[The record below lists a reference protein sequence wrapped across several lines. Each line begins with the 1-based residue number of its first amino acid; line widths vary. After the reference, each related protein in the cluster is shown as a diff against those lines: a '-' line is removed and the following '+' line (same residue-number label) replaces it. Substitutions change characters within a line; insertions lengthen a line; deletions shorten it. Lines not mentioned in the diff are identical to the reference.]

1 MTNAEAITAF
11 ADMLKRGEH
20 KEAAD
25 RFNAPDIVSI
35 EAMDG
40 PMARAEGRA
49 AVKAKSDWWNSAHEI
64 HTAEAFGPYRNGD
77 QFVIRFVIDVTV
89 KETGERV
96 QMDEAGLYTVR
107 DGLIVE
113 ERFFY

>member
-1 MTNAEAITAF
+1 MTNDDAITTF

-20 KEAAD
+20 QEAAE
-25 RFNAPDIVSI
+25 RFNAAHIVSI

-40 PMARAEGRA
+40 PMARVEGRA
-49 AVKAKSDWWNSAHEI
+49 AVKAKSDWWYSAHEV
-64 HTAEAFGPYRNGD
+64 HSAEAFGPYRNGD
-77 QFVIRFVIDVTV
+77 QFVMRFAVDVTV
-89 KETGERV
+89 KETGQRV
-96 QMDEAGLYTVR
+96 QMDEAGLYTIR